1 MGKGP
6 EAGKSLMFK
15 DQKGHCGHRLR
26 RERGPRRRR
35 RWRTWWEPPEPA
47 LGHLWSL
54 GFYFAQEEKP
64 LGSWTQKLSVLK
76 LCRVS
81 DGPKGNEW
89 QFLKN

>member
-1 MGKGP
+1 MWPQGKEGEGTQE
-6 EAGKSLMFK
+6 EAT
-15 DQKGHCGHRLR
+15 
-26 RERGPRRRR
+26 E
-35 RWRTWWEPPEPA
+35 TA

-54 GFYFAQEEKP
+54 SFYSEQEGEP
-64 LGSWTQKLSVLK
+64 LESWTQKLSVLN